1 MDIMTL
7 MLFGGIVVALVVGG
21 FFALIALAL
30 LIYVVSH
37 AYPWLQKIAVWCAKP
52 ENLFAFLVLA
62 IVLIFLI
69 VLLYILVRNILILL
83 LILPPLLLFLP
94 VYLGILVWIIRGVR
108 WLYLRWRDWLVGIYT
123 SIRLEIVKAKIK
135 MDVQKETDWKVKWSD
150 MKSKLS
156 EDADQARRKISGR
169 KK

>member
-1 MDIMTL
+1 MDIMSL
-7 MLFGGIVVALVVGG
+7 LILAGLAIGLVVGG
-21 FFALIALAL
+21 FFALIFLAL

-37 AYPWLQKIAVWCAKP
+37 AYPWLRKVAVWCAKP

-62 IVLIFLI
+62 IVLIFLVI
-69 VLLYILVRNILILL
+69 LLYILLRNILILL
-83 LILPPLLLFLP
+83 LIVPPLLLFLP
-94 VYLGILVWIIRGVR
+94 IDLGILVWIIRGVW
-108 WLYLRWRDWLVGIYT
+108 WLYLRWRDLLVGIYT

-156 EDADQARRKISGR
+156 EDAEQARKKISGR